1 MRLSHAIICPFWKY
15 FPISYIFAQIFKYFS
30 LFRPVLNSM
39 TASKWKSESPVS
51 KTLLCWKQLGYD
63 RCMSACKDSWNML
76 FLLIKLVSPFKL
88 QNFDMRFSF
97 IELLKS
103 PKTKKF
109 WYVLLY
115 SYLWLRPSRWFDMKL
130 LLALYEQL
138 MNHFLFVKFT
148 STQIP

>member
-15 FPISYIFAQIFKYFS
+15 FPISYIFAQIFKYFA
-30 LFRPVLNSM
+30 LFSPVLNSM
-39 TASKWKSESPVS
+39 TASKWKSENPVS
-51 KTLLCWKQLGYD
+51 KTLLCWKELGYD
-63 RCMSACKDSWNML
+63 RCMSACKDSWNMLL

-97 IELLKS
+97 IEILKS

-115 SYLWLRPSRWFDMKL
+115 SSMIKTFKMVWYKAFISIIWAINEPLPFR
-130 LLALYEQL
+130 
-138 MNHFLFVKFT
+138 
-148 STQIP
+148 